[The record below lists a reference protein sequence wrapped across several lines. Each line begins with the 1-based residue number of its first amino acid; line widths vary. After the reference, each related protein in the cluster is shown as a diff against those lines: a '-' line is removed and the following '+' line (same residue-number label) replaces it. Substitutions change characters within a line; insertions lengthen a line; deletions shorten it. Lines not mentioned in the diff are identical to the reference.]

1 MWDVLRGS
9 LDCRLYPH
17 PRSPLTCMRCVYK
30 VSRATW
36 CVSIISGCFLLILIC
51 SLFQIYLHNSQ
62 YPPLLQDHSRTLA
75 IPYKELRHHR
85 SPSES
90 IGNNYSPRG
99 QNLKIQHLQRRH
111 HSLQCPP
118 VARIL
123 NEHLIHTQPCLNT
136 HTLSLCLFLTSHL
149 RSHWFS
155 SCEEA
160 TTCDPWTKVFSSRF
174 LVHACVFQNKI
185 VSSLYS
191 ILQYSQQ
198 GPLCFSSIDKQSACH
213 SQKSPFV
220 TEPAAWNHEAWGDTK
235 SKGTD
240 GAYRERFRRQY
251 QQLPLIQSISMIS
264 WVFKTNFDS
273 FHFQLFP
280 SFAVMCR

>member
-1 MWDVLRGS
+1 MFLCFSQMNANSSRDVGCAARLPRLR
-9 LDCRLYPH
+9 LCPH

-36 CVSIISGCFLLILIC
+36 CVSIISGCFLLTLIC

-111 HSLQCPP
+111 HSLRCPP

-123 NEHLIHTQPCLNT
+123 TEHLINTQPCLNT
-136 HTLSLCLFLTSHL
+136 HIHTHFHC
-149 RSHWFS
+149 
-155 SCEEA
+155 
-160 TTCDPWTKVFSSRF
+160 
-174 LVHACVFQNKI
+174 
-185 VSSLYS
+185 VSS
-191 ILQYSQQ
+191 
-198 GPLCFSSIDKQSACH
+198 
-213 SQKSPFV
+213 
-220 TEPAAWNHEAWGDTK
+220 
-235 SKGTD
+235 
-240 GAYRERFRRQY
+240 
-251 QQLPLIQSISMIS
+251 
-264 WVFKTNFDS
+264 
-273 FHFQLFP
+273 
-280 SFAVMCR
+280 